1 MDLTSK
7 IPFKKESKKI
17 VSINAVTFELYNIFI
32 HNNGLTTDQQGRSPL
47 QFLPL
52 WPHCCLLCH
61 RFNTNRSGM
70 LQLVRET

>member
-32 HNNGLTTDQQGRSPL
+32 HNNGLTADQQRSPVR
-47 QFLPL
+47 FLLL
-52 WPHCCLLCH
+52 WPHYCLLSH
-61 RFNTNRSGM
+61 RFHTNLSGM